1 MLEPLFGFLDNTRL
15 ISSLTILVLG
25 VMSCYILSGIEAKM
39 RLFHRKISNSTI
51 WISSLLLLLNCRYG
65 LGWRG
70 GRWYAT
76 RKFRRE
82 QMKLLGQIKPR
93 RWQLLGQIKPRAI
106 QFQFLRSPLT
116 RLRGSETSA
125 RAPERILKDA
135 SATHN
140 SAEIHQSC

>member
-1 MLEPLFGFLDNTRL
+1 MLEPLFGFLDKMPL
-15 ISSLTILVLG
+15 ISSLIILVRG
-25 VMSCYILSGIEAKM
+25 VMSCYISSGIEAKM
-39 RLFHRKISNSTI
+39 RLFRRKISNSAL
-51 WISSLLLLLNCRYG
+51 WIAPLHLLLNCRYG

-106 QFQFLRSPLT
+106 QFHFLKRPLT
-116 RLRGSETSA
+116 RFRGSETSA
-125 RAPERILKDA
+125 RTSEKILKDA
-135 SATHN
+135 PTTHN